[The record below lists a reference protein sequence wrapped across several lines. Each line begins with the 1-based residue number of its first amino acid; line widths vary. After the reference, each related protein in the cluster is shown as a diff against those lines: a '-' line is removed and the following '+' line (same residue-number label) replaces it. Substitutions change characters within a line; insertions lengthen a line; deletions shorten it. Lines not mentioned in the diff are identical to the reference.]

1 MPSAAA
7 SGTSPTAAQPRTSAA
22 STSSMAWSHARPV
35 TASAAPPR
43 AKTPD
48 QTASEGEEDGLTV
61 ALEPDVEAVAALA
74 VGAREQRVPSR
85 RGDGGQNGIG
95 GVRLLLVGEVDP
107 RDAAVEQTAREDGD
121 VEVRRL
127 EGAVGGGHAVGL
139 AGPDLP

>member
-61 ALEPDVEAVAALA
+61 ALEPDVEAVAAVA
-74 VGAREQRVPSR
+74 VGRGEQRAPAHCR
-85 RGDGGQNGIG
+85 DGGEDGIG
-95 GVRLLLVGEVDP
+95 GVRLFLVGEVDP
-107 RDAAVEQTAREDGD
+107 RDAAVEQAAREDGD
-121 VEVRRL
+121 VEVRPL
-127 EGAVGGGHAVGL
+127 ERAVAGG
-139 AGPDLP
+139 

>member
-7 SGTSPTAAQPRTSAA
+7 SGTSPTAAQARTSAA

-48 QTASEGEEDGLTV
+48 HTASEGEEDGLTL
-61 ALEPDVEAVAALA
+61 ALEPDVEAVAAVA
-74 VGAREQRVPSR
+74 VGAREQRAAPR
-85 RGDGGQNGIG
+85 RGDGGEDGIG

-107 RDAAVEQTAREDGD
+107 RDAAVQQAAREDGD
-121 VEVRRL
+121 VEVGRL
-127 EGAVGGGHAVGL
+127 ERAVARGHAV
-139 AGPDLP
+139 